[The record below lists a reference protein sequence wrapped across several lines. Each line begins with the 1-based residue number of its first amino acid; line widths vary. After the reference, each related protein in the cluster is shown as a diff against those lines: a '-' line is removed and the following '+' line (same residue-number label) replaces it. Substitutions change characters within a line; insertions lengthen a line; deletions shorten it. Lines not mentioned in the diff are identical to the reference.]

1 MRLVECG
8 LDSMLMLRAASARC
22 GAGIE
27 DVTGMKRGKGDKE

>member
-1 MRLVECG
+1 MRLFECD
-8 LDSMLMLRAASARC
+8 LDSILMLRAAGARC